1 MACMY
6 VPAMYNKLLSSKSSK
21 MSSHSHGMLA
31 DRGGMPEL
39 VAARGP
45 HDISNPPLFI
55 VNSPWGLRL
64 LA

>member
-1 MACMY
+1 
-6 VPAMYNKLLSSKSSK
+6 

-45 HDISNPPLFI
+45 HDIFFSPPLFYR
-55 VNSPWGLRL
+55 NGGH
-64 LA
+64 